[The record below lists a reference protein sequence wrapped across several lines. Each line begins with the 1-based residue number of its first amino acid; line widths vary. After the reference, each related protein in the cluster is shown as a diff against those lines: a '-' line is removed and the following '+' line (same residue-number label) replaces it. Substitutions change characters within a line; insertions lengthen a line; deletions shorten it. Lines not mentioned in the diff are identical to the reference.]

1 MALYLLQTTT
11 MMRTL
16 LFLTFIL
23 GFFSLQ
29 AQSQEL
35 DKRNGFKNIKLL
47 SKATDYNEL
56 KFEKN
61 QEEENKAIYTRTSG
75 SLQSIGE
82 IQIKELNV
90 YTYNDIIY
98 RIEVATAKNTQLFK
112 GLEKAYGKSKFA
124 VVTNVY
130 VWKGENVALTFGS
143 EKGGKRIV
151 MNYTAPEIKNI
162 IKRDKEQK
170 IEDLSDDF

>member
-1 MALYLLQTTT
+1 MKQ
-11 MMRTL
+11 RL
-16 LFLTFIL
+16 LFFIL
-23 GFFSLQ
+23 VISSANLQ
-29 AQSQEL
+29 AQNPEL

-47 SKATDYNEL
+47 SKATDYSEL
-56 KFEKN
+56 KFDKD

-75 SLQSIGE
+75 SLQQIGD
-82 IQIKELNV
+82 IPIKELNV
-90 YTYNDIIY
+90 YTYKDIIY
-98 RIEVATAKNTQLFK
+98 RIEVATGKNTQLFK

-130 VWKGENVALTFGS
+130 VWKGEKVALTFGS

-151 MNYTAPEIKNI
+151 MNYTTPEIKKI

-170 IEDLSDDF
+170 IKDLSDDF

>member
-1 MALYLLQTTT
+1 

-16 LFLTFIL
+16 LTITLLTLSI
-23 GFFSLQ
+23 SLV
-29 AQSQEL
+29 AQNPEL

-47 SKATDYNEL
+47 SNATDYTEL
-56 KFEKN
+56 KFSKE

-75 SLQSIGE
+75 SFQLIGD

-90 YTYNDIIY
+90 YTYKDIIY
-98 RIEVATAKNTQLFK
+98 RIEVATGKNTQLFK

-130 VWKGENVALTFGS
+130 VWKGEKVALTFAS

-151 MNYTAPEIKNI
+151 MNYTTPEIKRI
-162 IKRDKEQK
+162 IKEDKEKK
-170 IEDLSDDF
+170 IQALSDDF